1 MPRTKN
7 ANVSLTKTP
16 PEANLEGV
24 PPPAVVESEAT
35 DSISNVVATVR
46 ANLEEVPPPAVV
58 ESEATDSISN
68 VVATD
73 SNEETEALQPFK
85 MYFSP
90 SEYTKP
96 FKISAKC
103 YIHKVV
109 GLLETN
115 LRGKE
120 LKWFKEHPQFRHF
133 FHMHRD
139 ANHKLMGMWLLFLRT
154 ACLEKKRE
162 VWFIVNGVPI
172 RYSLKEFAL
181 MSGLYCHQ
189 YPKSYE
195 TKGSM
200 EFVSRIFGPGATIK
214 YQDVEEK
221 FLSMKRS
228 SDDRLRVAVLYFL
241 SSIIVGKTKTGD
253 KAPTVEKFFQRAVA
267 DLDLCETFP
276 WGRYAFDQNLK
287 DIFYIMEKC
296 EGVVG
301 PQKVFPSFVMPLELL
316 AFESIP
322 VLKNT
327 FCVDVGSADPNCP
340 RMCKTKFKPST
351 MKGFPMSDVYDK
363 LGTTKSILTPSPAEE
378 QLLKSI
384 MDVERGW
391 NDKDDVVADG
401 WHKRL
406 VDEERSIFFEEK
418 FNEDVG
424 NRTFE
429 ETVIMPTRK
438 GRRGKKGKEKVTEP
452 PNDASSDGLA
462 ELVYTLK
469 TTLENGF
476 KDMHEKM
483 MDLSKKYED
492 QDTRL
497 KTMEATIQSIQ
508 VRVKSGGAKEKE
520 TDLNPDLVDYSD
532 KEDEVGANQVM
543 AVQDESGKDG
553 PNSEE
558 LTKENE
564 GGEKVM
570 EKEME
575 KEGAEDDEM
584 ESEMEKEDDVDG
596 GTKGSEVGEIEKEIE
611 KEGDVD
617 GGTKG
622 SEVGEIEKEIEKE
635 GDVDD
640 EPSNNENMLKRTYKR
655 CEKRK
660 RISKNE
666 VDPKEQGKKA
676 DDNVDEPRQEDAK
689 KVKLIKKNAKK
700 GSTTVV
706 YRSPIVTRTKK
717 N

>member
-7 ANVSLTKTP
+7 ANVSLTETP
-16 PEANLEGV
+16 PE
-24 PPPAVVESEAT
+24 
-35 DSISNVVATVR
+35 

-109 GLLETN
+109 GLLETH

-120 LKWFKEHPQFRHF
+120 LRWFKEHPQFRHF

-189 YPKSYE
+189 FPKSYE

-200 EFVSRIFGPGATIK
+200 EFVGRIFGVGATIK
-214 YQDVEEK
+214 YQDVEGK

-241 SSIIVGKTKTGD
+241 SSIIVGKTKTGE
-253 KAPTVEKFFQRAVA
+253 KAPTVEKFFQRVVA

-276 WGRYAFDQNLK
+276 WGRYAFDENLK
-287 DIFYIMEKC
+287 DIFYILEKC

-327 FCVDVGSADPNCP
+327 FCVDVGSADPKCP

-363 LGTTKSILTPSPAEE
+363 LGTTKDIQSILTPSPDEE
-378 QLLKSI
+378 KLLKSI

-406 VDEERSIFFEEK
+406 VDEGRSICFEEK

-424 NRTFE
+424 NRRFE
-429 ETVIMPTRK
+429 EAVIMPTRK

-462 ELVYTLK
+462 EIVYTLK

-520 TDLNPDLVDYSD
+520 AEINLEGNDEVDYSD
-532 KEDEVGANQVM
+532 KEDEVGANQVK

-553 PNSEE
+553 PNSED

-570 EKEME
+570 ENEME
-575 KEGAEDDEM
+575 KEGAEDDEI
-584 ESEMEKEDDVDG
+584 ESEMEIEDDVDGGLKEVEAREGGEIEKESDVDG
-596 GTKGSEVGEIEKEIE
+596 GTKGSEVGEKEKEIG
-611 KEGDVD
+611 KEGVVD

-622 SEVGEIEKEIEKE
+622 SEVGEKEKESGKE
-635 GDVDD
+635 D
-640 EPSNNENMLKRTYKR
+640 EPSNNEKILKRTYKR

-676 DDNVDEPRQEDAK
+676 DDNVDEPRQEDTK
-689 KVKLIKKNAKK
+689 RVKLIKKNAKK

>member
-7 ANVSLTKTP
+7 ANVSLTETP
-16 PEANLEGV
+16 PEANLEEV
-24 PPPAVVESEAT
+24 TPPAVVESEAT

-296 EGVVG
+296 EGVDI
-301 PQKVFPSFVMPLELL
+301 Q
-316 AFESIP
+316 
-322 VLKNT
+322 
-327 FCVDVGSADPNCP
+327 
-340 RMCKTKFKPST
+340 
-351 MKGFPMSDVYDK
+351 
-363 LGTTKSILTPSPAEE
+363 SILTPSPAEE

-406 VDEERSIFFEEK
+406 VDEGRSIFFEEK
-418 FNEDVG
+418 FNENVG

-508 VRVKSGGAKEKE
+508 VRIKSGGAKEKE
-520 TDLNPDLVDYSD
+520 ADLNPDLVDYSD

-543 AVQDESGKDG
+543 AVQDESGMDG

-596 GTKGSEVGEIEKEIE
+596 GTKGSEVGEIENEIE

-622 SEVGEIEKEIEKE
+622 SEVGEKEKEIGK
-635 GDVDD
+635 DD